1 MKMFEIKTHKN
12 MKTSI
17 LFIKDKT
24 RKNSFFIV
32 LFLLSIFSF
41 QKSIA
46 QVDVTIGTGT
56 STTYYN
62 PVYSGFSNSAYSY
75 TQQLYLASE
84 IGGGNSGQQI
94 TAISFYV
101 ASGETAAGNKTWVVY
116 LGNTTKTSFS
126 STDDFVPAGS
136 MTQVFTGTFN
146 SGSSTGWVSINLST
160 PFTWNG
166 SNLVVAVAENSSGYG
181 SSTSYRFS
189 TAANCAIYKSSNAL
203 INPSSPGTFTNLNSN
218 RPNIKLTMMPP
229 PPTTLWSQTFSS
241 SAPSNV
247 TSSSSWST
255 TSFSSYVCEGSY
267 AYYSTAGSGNYFATS
282 DFHVPR
288 GKGVKITFDA
298 KRSSS
303 TSRITLYARVGGF
316 AYWSDLSKEYSGWMQ
331 LHNYVSVSTT
341 CTNYEVTVPG
351 DICGGQ
357 DLSICFTANDN
368 NVGIDNIQITDAGPL
383 ATVPNI
389 ASTSLTYNFN
399 SSVYFYGPYDFSN
412 LRPSA
417 TGNIFSYRSYRPSGG
432 DAYALINS
440 SGGNGGKVN
449 QSPVSGDF
457 HSFLYKNSGE
467 PSEPAPSGLPCFITK
482 EFNTSTCSGTTAT
495 LRFAF
500 FTTVGFES
508 NEDYRPYCPRVYY
521 ATTTDGTSGYT
532 WTQATVNY
540 YFPNGKWWYATT
552 SLPKAQNLI
561 VAFAAK
567 SSGDDY
573 TNIDDIKIVNN
584 DCSICTLNG
593 GAISCTSNPGLS
605 TYAPNTPYTFT
616 IAATTGAN
624 YYKWIIRDL
633 TTTGNPIYYGTT
645 ASATPAVTANQG
657 SQTVTINFGTSTS
670 NTYRVMCIPYDENPG
685 TDAAPT
691 DACYGRL
698 SYYSDITPLAGCTD
712 PTLTGAS
719 QASAV
724 CGSGPATV
732 NLTGMVANS
741 TGNAI
746 DYTINGVAQTQV
758 TGINA
763 NASGNASFSTASLTT
778 ANNGQALVIT
788 KITNGGCSTN
798 FSQSL
803 TLQVETAGSW
813 TGAVSTDWNTSGNWS
828 CNTLPTST
836 TDVTIPVVSNL
847 PVVNTSG
854 SAVCRNITIDANAS
868 VTVNTGKDLSVYGNW
883 TNNGVSDVG
892 TGTVIFTGSSAQSVS
907 GTTNFENLT
916 LNKAS
921 NTVTLTG
928 NTQVK
933 GVLLPSAGTLA
944 SNGYLTLVSTAT
956 QTALIA
962 AGSGTVSGN
971 VTMQRYMDNRMGY
984 HYYSSPFTGAPVSE
998 FADEMGPIISGNP
1011 YIGNDTTQTVASFP
1025 NFFAYDETM
1034 GPYMSLGWT
1043 DAGTTLQPMRGYCV
1057 NFGASSGALTTDISG
1072 EVNNGTQT
1080 YGVTKTT
1087 TSKPSADGW
1096 NLVGNPYPSPVD
1108 WQSAGWTKTYINN
1121 AIYYFNP
1128 SDQYTGS
1135 YSSFVNNVGTPAGT
1149 TGIIAAMQGFFV
1161 RATGS
1166 GNLSV
1171 TDAARV
1177 NDLNPTFY
1185 KALSNN
1191 PLLRLQGY
1199 SSQNSSY
1206 SDETVIYFDPQA
1218 TGDFDGNYDA
1228 YKMMNNNPN
1237 LPNVYTSYNASSALS
1252 INGMPPL
1259 SNTDVVIPLGFIT
1272 QTNGNFAIN
1281 ASEMINFDPSLH
1293 IYLEDNQMS
1302 TIQDLTINPTYTFSM
1317 NANAPQYRF
1326 FIRFSPSVLTGIEE
1340 NGSSFVDA
1348 WASGKDIYV
1357 NYSNSSLQP
1366 AKISVYN
1373 MLGQTVVSGRQEGCG
1388 TMRYTVDKPGCY
1400 IVNIISNNGN
1410 YQKKV
1415 VIL

>member
-1 MKMFEIKTHKN
+1 MALFVVFGIPSTKAADLLTQNFTT
-12 MKTSI
+12 TSGYSSSGW
-17 LFIKDKT
+17 T
-24 RKNSFFIV
+24 RS
-32 LFLLSIFSF
+32 S
-41 QKSIA
+41 
-46 QVDVTIGTGT
+46 G
-56 STTYYN
+56 TTYN
-62 PVYSGFSNSAYSY
+62 CG
-75 TQQLYLASE
+75 
-84 IGGGNSGQQI
+84 
-94 TAISFYV
+94 TAGDYCMY
-101 ASGETAAGNKTWVVY
+101 A
-116 LGNTTKTSFS
+116 
-126 STDDFVPAGS
+126 
-136 MTQVFTGTFN
+136 
-146 SGSSTGWVSINLST
+146 
-160 PFTWNG
+160 
-166 SNLVVAVAENSSGYG
+166 
-181 SSTSYRFS
+181 STS
-189 TAANCAIYKSSNAL
+189 
-203 INPSSPGTFTNLNSN
+203 
-218 RPNIKLTMMPP
+218 
-229 PPTTLWSQTFSS
+229 
-241 SAPSNV
+241 
-247 TSSSSWST
+247 
-255 TSFSSYVCEGSY
+255 
-267 AYYSTAGSGNYFATS
+267 SGNYLYLNN
-282 DFHVPR
+282 FHVPQ
-288 GKGVKITFDA
+288 GKGVSIGFSMRRYSGSGTMK
-298 KRSSS
+298 
-303 TSRITLYARVGGF
+303 LYARVGG
-316 AYWSDLSKEYSGWMQ
+316 YGTWNTSSNHYSGWIELNTSLTYSSSCANQ
-331 LHNYVSVSTT
+331 T
-341 CTNYEVTVPG
+341 VTVPG

-357 DLSICFTANDN
+357 DLCILFKASAT
-368 NVGIDNIQITDAGPL
+368 GLSIDNIVITDGGPVS
-383 ATVPNI
+383 TVPNI
-389 ASTSLTYNFN
+389 GSTPWTCTFDNSPYAFYAPVTN
-399 SSVYFYGPYDFSN
+399 SSNYTS
-412 LRPSA
+412 STA
-417 TGNIFSYRSYRPSGG
+417 TNIFSYHSCYGCS
-432 DAYALINS
+432 NS
-440 SGGNGGKVN
+440 SGAATPISNTGSGNGGRVN
-449 QSPVSGDF
+449 TTGISG
-457 HSFLYKNSGE
+457 YYTYVNSSTSDCSNPG
-467 PSEPAPSGLPCFITK
+467 PSGKPSIITK
-482 EFNTSTCSGTTAT
+482 EFNTSTCTGTTAT

-500 FTTVGFES
+500 KQTYSTVYS
-508 NEDYRPYCPRVYY
+508 NEDYTSYCPKVYY
-521 ATTTDGTSGYT
+521 MTTSDVSGYS

-552 SLPKAQNLI
+552 SLPKSSYLI
-561 VAFAAK
+561 VAFCP
-567 SSGDDY
+567 STSNPLCY
-573 TNIDDIKIVNN
+573 IDDIKIVNN
-584 DCSICTLNG
+584 DCAICTQTG
-593 GAISCTSNPGLS
+593 GTISCTSDPGLS
-605 TYAPNTPYTFT
+605 TYTPNTPYTFT
-616 IAATTGAN
+616 IAATTGAT

-633 TTTGNPIYYGTT
+633 TTAGNPIYYGTT
-645 ASATPAVTANQG
+645 AGATPAITSGQG
-657 SQTVTINFGTSTS
+657 TQNVTINFGT
-670 NTYRVMCIPYDENPG
+670 NTGKDYRVMCIPYDENYG
-685 TDAAPT
+685 TDNAPT
-691 DACYGRL
+691 DACYARL
-698 SYYSDITPLAGCTD
+698 SYYSDITPFGACTD

-868 VTVNTGKDLSVYGNW
+868 VTVNTGKDLTVYGNW
-883 TNNGVSDVG
+883 ANNGQSNVG
-892 TGTVIFTGSSAQSVS
+892 SGTVIFTGSSAQSVS

-916 LNKAS
+916 INKAS

-971 VTMQRYMDNRMGY
+971 VTMQRYMANRMGY
-984 HYYSSPFTGAPVSE
+984 HYYSSPFTAAPVSE

-1080 YGVTKTT
+1080 YGVTITT

-1185 KALSNN
+1185 KALSNT